1 MDKINYEEIY
11 DHCKAICPEMQ
22 SVIEYVRNISSSNK
36 EIKNTVDRLK
46 GGDMSAVKRYIELYM
61 KKALMY
67 SLAAAKQSGLPLDEL
82 FSEAVSVAAQRA
94 VDLAEH
100 NIKKVTLMSS
110 MSSDIKNRLQKYIFE
125 YNDFSRYEIS
135 ELKVGY
141 DGEKL
146 MLEKICTPEF
156 NDLLNEAM

>member
-1 MDKINYEEIY
+1 
-11 DHCKAICPEMQ
+11 MQ

-125 YNDFSRYEIS
+125 YNDFSR
-135 ELKVGY
+135 
-141 DGEKL
+141 
-146 MLEKICTPEF
+146 
-156 NDLLNEAM
+156 

>member
-46 GGDMSAVKRYIELYM
+46 GGDMPAVKRYIELYM
-61 KKALMY
+61 KKALM
-67 SLAAAKQSGLPLDEL
+67 DEL

-146 MLEKICTPEF
+146 MLKKICTPEF

>member
-46 GGDMSAVKRYIELYM
+46 GGDMPAVKRYVELYM

-110 MSSDIKNRLQKYIFE
+110 MSSDIKTDFKNIYLNTMISHDMKYQNLKSAMTEKNLCSKRYVRL
-125 YNDFSRYEIS
+125 S
-135 ELKVGY
+135 LT
-141 DGEKL
+141 
-146 MLEKICTPEF
+146 IC
-156 NDLLNEAM
+156 

>member
-1 MDKINYEEIY
+1 MELIIQKCVELGVERIVAVSTERAIVKLDK
-11 DHCKAICPEMQ
+11 
-22 SVIEYVRNISSSNK
+22 K
-36 EIKNTVDRLK
+36 E
-46 GGDMSAVKRYIELYM
+46 G
-61 KKALMY
+61 KKLERWQKIAE
-67 SLAAAKQSGLPLDEL
+67 AAAKQSGLPLDEL

-146 MLEKICTPEF
+146 MLKKICTPEF